1 MATALIS
8 CNVEALAVAGN
19 GKINISQYK
28 NAALGWNTYTFSAS
42 LHSPQKNPQLKT
54 VKRSRGGYGLCKV
67 YAQCDVSKE
76 RGSPKQRKRVFG
88 ISPEKAIPIILDSL
102 KALHRPATIAILV
115 GLLLVHDPEAAMA
128 ASGGRIGGK
137 SFSSG
142 RGSGS
147 YSSRTYSAPSPSFSY
162 SVPYAAPSPF
172 GFGGGFFVRP
182 AYGIGFGVPSGVFL
196 LILGFL
202 AVVFVS
208 GFLSDRS
215 DTGLFV
221 SSQKT
226 SVLKLQVGL
235 LGLARSIQK
244 DLDRIAE
251 TANTSTPEGLNYVL
265 TETVLALLRHPDFS
279 ISGYSSVDIK
289 PSMEAGEKRFNQLS
303 IEERGKFNEETLVN
317 IGGIR
322 KRSTGSQRSDVFSN
336 EYIVITIVV
345 AAEGEHKIPVI
356 NSSADLKEA
365 LKKLGSIPSHQ
376 TLAVEVLWTP
386 QNENDTLS
394 ERELLQDYPLLRPL

>member
-1 MATALIS
+1 M
-8 CNVEALAVAGN
+8 
-19 GKINISQYK
+19 
-28 NAALGWNTYTFSAS
+28 
-42 LHSPQKNPQLKT
+42 
-54 VKRSRGGYGLCKV
+54 
-67 YAQCDVSKE
+67 
-76 RGSPKQRKRVFG
+76 
-88 ISPEKAIPIILDSL
+88 
-102 KALHRPATIAILV
+102 
-115 GLLLVHDPEAAMA
+115 
-128 ASGGRIGGK
+128 
-137 SFSSG
+137 
-142 RGSGS
+142 
-147 YSSRTYSAPSPSFSY
+147 
-162 SVPYAAPSPF
+162 
-172 GFGGGFFVRP
+172 
-182 AYGIGFGVPSGVFL
+182 
-196 LILGFL
+196 
-202 AVVFVS
+202 
-208 GFLSDRS
+208 
-215 DTGLFV
+215 
-221 SSQKT
+221 
-226 SVLKLQVGL
+226 
-235 LGLARSIQK
+235 ARSIQK

-289 PSMEAGEKRFNQLS
+289 QSMEAGEKRFNQLS